1 MSDAKP
7 QLTILLAEDN
17 PLSRKLL
24 SFIVKKCG
32 HAIVCVEDGQQAVT
46 QVHAADF
53 DVVLMDIEMPV
64 MNGLEATRQIRASQ
78 SPRVASIPVIGISAH
93 DDAEMLAQ
101 CTKAGMNYCL
111 SKSVTQQ
118 EMALAL
124 KAAEVF
130 RTGRLQALVATTRY
144 QQRYE
149 TWQHAHT
156 DHHHADPIEA
166 IH

>member
-1 MSDAKP
+1 MPHYEP
-7 QLTILLAEDN
+7 QLKILLAEDN

-32 HAIVCVEDGQQAVT
+32 HAIVCVEDGQQAVM
-46 QVHAADF
+46 QVHAEEF

-64 MNGLEATRQIRASQ
+64 MNGLEATQQIRASQ

-93 DDAEMLAQ
+93 DDPEMLAQ

-130 RTGRLQALVATTRY
+130 RTGRLQSLAASSQY
-144 QQRYE
+144 QQQYE
-149 TWQHAHT
+149 SRQHAHS
-156 DHHHADPIEA
+156 HHQHAAPIES
-166 IH
+166 HP